1 LGRKIH
7 KVCIEQEAQICTG
20 QETINELYQLYSMLL
35 RNPKM
40 PLPRNTLEKEGVQCK
55 DLTDIK
61 AWNCVMGRKR
71 SQYTKGPST
80 T

>member
-1 LGRKIH
+1 
-7 KVCIEQEAQICTG
+7 
-20 QETINELYQLYSMLL
+20 MLL

-61 AWNCVMGRKR
+61 AWNCVMGWKR
-71 SQYTKGPST
+71 SQYTKGPLQPRKDQCAHAGSIST
-80 T
+80 